1 MENLDNKTIIGGA
14 LGILGG
20 IAGTLIAQYAFKK
33 RKESIDRQQKQSKP
47 YYNKSKNKI
56 LILIRIP
63 ILQTK
68 KILIRKL
75 ELIPKVIKIKTSNP
89 HIKIITQINNRDY
102 YEYNST

>member
-47 YYNKSKNKI
+47 YYNKKQKQNANPNSNSNNTNQENTNKEAGADNKSNKNQNQQPAQK
-56 LILIRIP
+56 
-63 ILQTK
+63 
-68 KILIRKL
+68 
-75 ELIPKVIKIKTSNP
+75 
-89 HIKIITQINNRDY
+89 NN
-102 YEYNST
+102 NSDK

>member
-47 YYNKSKNKI
+47 YYNKKQKQNTNPNPNTNTTNQENTNKEAGADNKGNKNQNQQSAHK
-56 LILIRIP
+56 
-63 ILQTK
+63 
-68 KILIRKL
+68 
-75 ELIPKVIKIKTSNP
+75 
-89 HIKIITQINNRDY
+89 NNNTDK
-102 YEYNST
+102 

>member
-47 YYNKSKNKI
+47 YYNKKQKQNANPNSNSNSNNTNQENTNKEAGADNKGNKNQNQQPAQK
-56 LILIRIP
+56 
-63 ILQTK
+63 
-68 KILIRKL
+68 
-75 ELIPKVIKIKTSNP
+75 
-89 HIKIITQINNRDY
+89 NN
-102 YEYNST
+102 NSDK

>member
-47 YYNKSKNKI
+47 YYNKKQKQNANPNSNNTNQENTNKEAGADNKGNKNQNQQPAQK
-56 LILIRIP
+56 
-63 ILQTK
+63 
-68 KILIRKL
+68 
-75 ELIPKVIKIKTSNP
+75 
-89 HIKIITQINNRDY
+89 NN
-102 YEYNST
+102 NSDK

>member
-47 YYNKSKNKI
+47 YYNKKQKQNTNTNPNTNTTNQENTNKKAGADTKGNKNQNQQSAHK
-56 LILIRIP
+56 
-63 ILQTK
+63 
-68 KILIRKL
+68 
-75 ELIPKVIKIKTSNP
+75 
-89 HIKIITQINNRDY
+89 NNNTDK
-102 YEYNST
+102 

>member
-47 YYNKSKNKI
+47 YYNKKQKQNTNTNPNTNTTNQENTNKEAGADTKGNKNQNQQSAHK
-56 LILIRIP
+56 
-63 ILQTK
+63 
-68 KILIRKL
+68 
-75 ELIPKVIKIKTSNP
+75 
-89 HIKIITQINNRDY
+89 NNNTDK
-102 YEYNST
+102 

>member
-47 YYNKSKNKI
+47 YYNKKQKQNANPNSNSNSNNTNQENTNKEAGADNKGNKNQNQQ
-56 LILIRIP
+56 P
-63 ILQTK
+63 
-68 KILIRKL
+68 
-75 ELIPKVIKIKTSNP
+75 
-89 HIKIITQINNRDY
+89 TQKNN
-102 YEYNST
+102 NSDK

>member
-47 YYNKSKNKI
+47 YYNKKQKQNTNPNPNTNNTNQENTNKEAGADTKGNKNQNQQSAHK
-56 LILIRIP
+56 
-63 ILQTK
+63 
-68 KILIRKL
+68 
-75 ELIPKVIKIKTSNP
+75 
-89 HIKIITQINNRDY
+89 NNNTDK
-102 YEYNST
+102 

>member
-47 YYNKSKNKI
+47 YYNKKQKQNTNTN
-56 LILIRIP
+56 P
-63 ILQTK
+63 NTNTTNQENTK
-68 KILIRKL
+68 KEAGADTKGN
-75 ELIPKVIKIKTSNP
+75 KNQNQQSAHK
-89 HIKIITQINNRDY
+89 NNNTDK
-102 YEYNST
+102 

>member
-47 YYNKSKNKI
+47 YYNKKQKQNANPNSNFNFNNTNQENTNKEAGADNKGNKNQNQQPAQK
-56 LILIRIP
+56 
-63 ILQTK
+63 
-68 KILIRKL
+68 
-75 ELIPKVIKIKTSNP
+75 
-89 HIKIITQINNRDY
+89 NN
-102 YEYNST
+102 NSDK

>member
-47 YYNKSKNKI
+47 YYNKKQKQNANPNSNFNSNNTNQENTNKEAGADNKGNKNQNQQPAQK
-56 LILIRIP
+56 
-63 ILQTK
+63 
-68 KILIRKL
+68 
-75 ELIPKVIKIKTSNP
+75 
-89 HIKIITQINNRDY
+89 NN
-102 YEYNST
+102 NSDK

>member
-47 YYNKSKNKI
+47 YYNKKQKQNTNMNPNPNSNTNTTNQENTNKEAGADNKGNKNQNQQSAHK
-56 LILIRIP
+56 
-63 ILQTK
+63 
-68 KILIRKL
+68 
-75 ELIPKVIKIKTSNP
+75 
-89 HIKIITQINNRDY
+89 NNNTDK
-102 YEYNST
+102 

>member
-47 YYNKSKNKI
+47 YYNKKQKQNANPNSNSNSNNTNQKNTNKEAGADNKGNKNQNQQ
-56 LILIRIP
+56 P
-63 ILQTK
+63 AQK
-68 KILIRKL
+68 
-75 ELIPKVIKIKTSNP
+75 
-89 HIKIITQINNRDY
+89 NN
-102 YEYNST
+102 NSDK

>member
-47 YYNKSKNKI
+47 YYNKKQKQNTAQAQNACRYGRCLSDLSGKR
-56 LILIRIP
+56 IR
-63 ILQTK
+63 
-68 KILIRKL
+68 
-75 ELIPKVIKIKTSNP
+75 
-89 HIKIITQINNRDY
+89 
-102 YEYNST
+102 

>member
-47 YYNKSKNKI
+47 YYNKKQKQNANPNSNSNSNNTNQENTNKEAGADNKSNKNQNQQPAQK
-56 LILIRIP
+56 
-63 ILQTK
+63 
-68 KILIRKL
+68 
-75 ELIPKVIKIKTSNP
+75 
-89 HIKIITQINNRDY
+89 NN
-102 YEYNST
+102 NSDK

>member
-47 YYNKSKNKI
+47 YYNKKQKQNTNPNPNTINTNQENTNKEAGSDTKGNKNQNQQSAHK
-56 LILIRIP
+56 
-63 ILQTK
+63 
-68 KILIRKL
+68 
-75 ELIPKVIKIKTSNP
+75 
-89 HIKIITQINNRDY
+89 NNNTDK
-102 YEYNST
+102 

>member
-47 YYNKSKNKI
+47 YYNKKQKQNTNPNPNTNNTNQENTTKEAGSDNKGNKNQNQQSAHK
-56 LILIRIP
+56 
-63 ILQTK
+63 
-68 KILIRKL
+68 
-75 ELIPKVIKIKTSNP
+75 
-89 HIKIITQINNRDY
+89 NNNTDK
-102 YEYNST
+102 